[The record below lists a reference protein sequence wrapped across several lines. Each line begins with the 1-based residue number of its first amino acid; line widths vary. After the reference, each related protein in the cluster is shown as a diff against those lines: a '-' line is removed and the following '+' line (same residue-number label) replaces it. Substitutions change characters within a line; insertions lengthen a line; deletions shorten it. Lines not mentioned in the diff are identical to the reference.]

1 MRHAVTDLGAFG
13 VVEPIHRTN
22 EVARDAPDA
31 LESHSISHLAVND
44 GQMVEPTQGCRVHD
58 NYPFS
63 LKHLTSNRLR
73 LFPIRS
79 IGKGSATHSVQL

>member
-31 LESHSISHLAVND
+31 LESHSNANQLFGRGTDTCLIFVCNHSFGSVMVKSNCIVSHIIAISPSRA
-44 GQMVEPTQGCRVHD
+44 
-58 NYPFS
+58 
-63 LKHLTSNRLR
+63 LR
-73 LFPIRS
+73 AF
-79 IGKGSATHSVQL
+79 

>member
-31 LESHSISHLAVND
+31 LESHSIPHLAVND
-44 GQMVEPTQGCRVHD
+44 G
-58 NYPFS
+58 
-63 LKHLTSNRLR
+63 
-73 LFPIRS
+73 
-79 IGKGSATHSVQL
+79 

>member
-31 LESHSISHLAVND
+31 LELHAVADLSLYD
-44 GQMVEPTQGCRVHD
+44 GDVVELTHGGCVHG
-58 NYPFS
+58 NHPFS
-63 LKHLTSNRLR
+63 LKRLTSNRLR
-73 LFPIRS
+73 PFPIRS
-79 IGKGSATHSVQL
+79 IGKVSATIPVQL